1 MDFESPAK
9 IFVACHK
16 GLSPWLMQELHEL
29 GYAGSPAGE
38 HGVEL
43 RGTLGDCIRL
53 NLNLRCASHVLYSLG
68 SFRCAGPDQLYR
80 EVSQIRWESI
90 LPSAGHFSVTSFVQH
105 PTIRS
110 SMFAN
115 LRVKDA
121 IVDRMRRTVRA
132 RPDCGPELIGAVVH
146 LFWNGPRAEIFL
158 DTSGPTIAKHGY
170 RKYPGA
176 APMMESLAAGTL
188 LATRW
193 DRHAPLAN
201 PMCGSGTIAIEAALL
216 ATDRRPGLFRQDY
229 AFRHLLGNWEERYR
243 RELESIL
250 KRVQSPVGLRI
261 IATDHDS
268 RAVQIAAE
276 NAAAAEVASLI
287 DFSVCDFRETPLPD
301 SGSMVVY
308 FNPEYGERLGESEA
322 LQSIYSAIGDFLK
335 QRCRSGWGYVFTG
348 NLELAKR
355 IGLRTSRR
363 LEFHTANLDCRLLEF
378 ELYAGSR
385 RQRAATDNT
394 ADHRVS
400 HDEAPGEL

>member
-1 MDFESPAK
+1 MDFESSAK

-16 GLSPWLMQELHEL
+16 GLTPWLTRELHEL
-29 GYAGSPAGE
+29 GYSGAPAGR

-53 NLNLRCASHVLYSLG
+53 NLNLRCASQVLYSLA
-68 SFRCAGPDQLYR
+68 SFRCIGPDQLYR
-80 EVSQIRWESI
+80 EVSRIRWESI
-90 LPSAGHFSVTSFVQH
+90 LPCEGYFSVTSFVQH

-110 SMFAN
+110 SIFAN

-132 RPDCGPELIGAVVH
+132 RPDCGSELIGAVVH

-170 RKYPGA
+170 RKHPGA

-193 DRHAPLAN
+193 DRYTPLVN

-216 ATDRRPGLFRQDY
+216 ATDRRPGLFRKNY
-229 AFRHLLGNWEERYR
+229 AFQHLLGNWEERYR
-243 RELESIL
+243 REFESIRQ
-250 KRVQSPVGLRI
+250 KVQPQVCPRI
-261 IATDHDS
+261 IATDHDL
-268 RAVQIAAE
+268 RAVQIATE
-276 NAAAAEVASLI
+276 NAAAAEIASLI
-287 DFSVCDFRETPLPD
+287 EFSVCDFRETPLPS
-301 SGSMVVY
+301 SGSVTVY
-308 FNPEYGERLGESEA
+308 FNPEYGERLGQGEA
-322 LQSIYSAIGDFLK
+322 LQSTYSAIGDFLK

-363 LEFHTANLDCRLLEF
+363 LEFHTANLQCRLLEF

-385 RQRAATDNT
+385 RQPTDRDNL
-394 ADHRVS
+394 DNRVF
-400 HDEAPGEL
+400 HNEPLDEP